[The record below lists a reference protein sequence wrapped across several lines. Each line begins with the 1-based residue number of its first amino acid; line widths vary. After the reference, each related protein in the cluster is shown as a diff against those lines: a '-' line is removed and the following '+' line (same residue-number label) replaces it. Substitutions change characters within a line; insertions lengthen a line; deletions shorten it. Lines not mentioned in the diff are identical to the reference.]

1 MDAPDPPQP
10 EASPR
15 NAVSLGLV
23 SLCFFLSGMAG
34 LIYQM
39 VWMRYLSAVFGTS
52 ELAIVA
58 VLVAYMGGLAT
69 GAWVASKC
77 LYRLRQPII
86 AYAVLELLIA
96 ISAVAVPWLLWLA
109 GIIQIRLLGGQS
121 TPPADGGIAEAIAHL
136 ILGCLVL
143 FIPTACMGATLPI
156 LAKGLVH
163 RSTQIGRRVGWLYAL
178 NTFGAVAGTL
188 IAAFLLIPMLGL
200 WRASFIGVGLN
211 LSVAALGWSIARGS
225 RTGGFESAPS
235 EADPAEGREPLDII
249 APAVLLVM
257 FASGGISF
265 IYEVLW
271 ARLLAHV
278 LGGSFFSFAT
288 MLAAFLAGIA
298 IGGLIGARLARDVRS
313 SCLWLAGFEVATG
326 LFTATILTVIS
337 TGNISSSDGSIFAQ
351 AMTCAMVLMPATVCL
366 GATFPLAVRC
376 LSARAQDAGPVA
388 GKVYAWNT
396 IGAIGGAIAA
406 GLIIIPAIG
415 YASSFKWAITGN
427 LGLAGVALAAMRP
440 PPRPM
445 LVAASSLALTVAFL
459 YHPKPPVGL
468 LTRSPHEKS
477 ESPDT
482 DLRLLH
488 FATGR
493 SATVSV
499 LERRGSLIIRSNGLQ
514 EAEIFPRGAES
525 LSYTHIRWLPALP
538 KVLMPAAESLLVVG
552 FGGGALLE
560 SIPAGFKT
568 VDVVEIEAEVIRANR
583 LVAERRAIDPFAD
596 PRLNIIINDAR
607 GALKLTDRNYDV
619 IVSQP
624 SHPWTAGASHLY
636 TREFLKLSAQH
647 LNPGGVFV
655 QWLGS
660 SFVDETL
667 LGSFCA
673 AALEVFPHVQLYLI
687 GDNFVIASSD
697 QALDERL
704 WSKAEVFHLSG
715 YPKLS
720 YLEDLLAVL
729 QLDEA
734 GCRSLAAGHAP
745 ITDDRNMM
753 ATHHLPGKDFDGAL
767 KRPENL
773 VRAIGPWHFL
783 NRNPVQ
789 VREQLL
795 ASDVDLRYLTR
806 LLGSGSPALDKARF
820 YREVLTDGDRAIAA
834 AAAAINRNPD
844 QASGQLESAVAS
856 GAAADARVSLLALA
870 QFNYAIGA
878 WKHRKGTP
886 LPLEFADF
894 LEENPTLRESL
905 GPLGSAERSLLEA
918 RYWGATRQPDRL
930 RQIDDVLT
938 SFDDHRSPWFEP
950 AYQLRLASLLDST
963 GKTETQSGRDIQTA
977 TDLID
982 ELLAR
987 PLERNLSLVQQRIF
1001 LAQRSRDAE
1010 FLTSIAWI
1018 IARKLQRLPAGAS
1031 AAMRQPFAQLL
1042 GAIFAPY
1049 LPAPDRPTPSLRD
1062 PRMTDLYSEMC
1073 AELGAGAIPVP
1084 AGSLEANHRP

>member
-1 MDAPDPPQP
+1 
-10 EASPR
+10 
-15 NAVSLGLV
+15 
-23 SLCFFLSGMAG
+23 
-34 LIYQM
+34 
-39 VWMRYLSAVFGTS
+39 
-52 ELAIVA
+52 
-58 VLVAYMGGLAT
+58 
-69 GAWVASKC
+69 
-77 LYRLRQPII
+77 
-86 AYAVLELLIA
+86 
-96 ISAVAVPWLLWLA
+96 
-109 GIIQIRLLGGQS
+109 
-121 TPPADGGIAEAIAHL
+121 
-136 ILGCLVL
+136 
-143 FIPTACMGATLPI
+143 
-156 LAKGLVH
+156 
-163 RSTQIGRRVGWLYAL
+163 
-178 NTFGAVAGTL
+178 
-188 IAAFLLIPMLGL
+188 
-200 WRASFIGVGLN
+200 
-211 LSVAALGWSIARGS
+211 
-225 RTGGFESAPS
+225 
-235 EADPAEGREPLDII
+235 
-249 APAVLLVM
+249 M
-257 FASGGISF
+257 FVSGGISF

-337 TGNISSSDGSIFAQ
+337 TGNISSADGSIFAQ

-415 YASSFKWAITGN
+415 YASSFKWAISGN
-427 LGLAGVALAAMRP
+427 LGLAAVALAAMRP

-445 LVAASSLALTVAFL
+445 LVAASSLALVIAFL

-477 ESPDT
+477 EAPDT

-525 LSYTHIRWLPALP
+525 LSYTHIRWLPAFP
-538 KVLMPAAESLLVVG
+538 KVLMPAATSLLVVG

-568 VDVVEIEAEVIRANR
+568 IDVVEIEAEVIRANR
-583 LVAERRAIDPFAD
+583 LVAGRRAIDPFDD

-607 GALKLTDRNYDV
+607 GALKLTDRNYDA

-636 TREFLKLSAQH
+636 TREFLELSAQH

-660 SFVDETL
+660 SFVDESL

-767 KRPENL
+767 RRPENL

-783 NRNPVQ
+783 NRDPVPSARATTRGQ
-789 VREQLL
+789 RRSSLPDAALEVRI
-795 ASDVDLRYLTR
+795 ASAGQDEVLP
-806 LLGSGSPALDKARF
+806 GSPHRWGRRL
-820 YREVLTDGDRAIAA
+820 AA
-834 AAAAINRNPD
+834 AAAAINRDAD
-844 QASGQLESAVAS
+844 QASGQLESVTAL
-856 GAAADARVSLLALA
+856 GAAVEDRIALLAQA
-870 QFNYAIGA
+870 QFNYAAGS

-886 LPLEFADF
+886 LPYEFADF
-894 LEENPTLRESL
+894 LAENSALRESL
-905 GPLGSAERSLLEA
+905 GQLGAAERSLLEA
-918 RYWGATRQPDRL
+918 RYWGATGQLARL
-930 RQIDDVLT
+930 RGLDDELAG
-938 SFDDHRSPWFEP
+938 FDDHRSPWFEP
-950 AYQLRLASLLDST
+950 AYQLRLTYLLDSG
-963 GKTETQSGRDIQTA
+963 GKSGGQSERDIQTA

-982 ELLAR
+982 DLLAR
-987 PLERNLSLVQQRIF
+987 PLEHNLPLVQQRIL
-1001 LAQRSRDAE
+1001 LAQRSGDAE

-1031 AAMRQPFAQLL
+1031 AAVSQPFRDLL
-1042 GAIFAPY
+1042 SMIFSPY

-1062 PRMTDLYSEMC
+1062 PRMTDLYSEIC

-1084 AGSLEANHRP
+1084 AGSLKDHHRP